1 MDARFLGLDN
11 ILSTL
16 GINSSKTFQTF
27 YDSALT
33 GRETTGLNITGCEWA
48 PSQLDFSIQALEL
61 SGRIKA
67 MATYVDL
74 NSEPVARGKNVSLA
88 KIEGTIPRQK
98 RKIVRGENDYRKEL
112 IALQNAE
119 AIARL
124 RGDSPYDSIRQYL
137 VENLFDTM
145 SEFPDSHNASLSYAR
160 GQMFGK
166 RELVLTDDNNPGG
179 LVNVSFK
186 SQVPEANVSKET
198 WYTVNADGNVTYVES
213 IDPILVLAKQIR
225 GLKNDPYGG
234 YQNTVVEMTANTFYT
249 LLEHP
254 KVVQRIGY
262 GGDWKLE
269 IISKS
274 DKADAAAQQIGRE
287 KILTN
292 GDEFVRNWFQTAI
305 GASELIIDTTVVGV
319 DKLNANTKRFDT
331 MKVSAFP
338 DGVVLVRPS
347 GIVAQI
353 FNVTPLRPDGQAI
366 VAGIFDNRGIIEYF
380 YDARN
385 RTQTWISELTVLPV
399 PTRPKDMYYHEVQ
412 GTSEVIPPNGG
423 IV

>member
-16 GINSSKTFQTF
+16 GITSSSTFQVF
-27 YDSALT
+27 YNSALE

-48 PSQLDFSIQALEL
+48 PSQLDFSINALEM

-74 NSEPVARGKNVSLA
+74 NSEPVARGKNVEIS

-112 IALQNAE
+112 IALQNVE
-119 AIARL
+119 AMARL
-124 RGDSPYDSIRQYL
+124 RGDSPYGSVRQYL
-137 VENLFDTM
+137 AENLFETM
-145 SEFPDSHNASLSYAR
+145 AEFPDSHNASLSYAR

-179 LVNVSFK
+179 LLNVSFK
-186 SQVPEANVSKET
+186 SQVPAANVSKDT
-198 WYTVNADGNVTYVES
+198 WYTVDADNNVTYVES
-213 IDPILVLAKQIR
+213 TDPILTLAKQIR

-234 YQNTVVEMTANTFYT
+234 YQNAVVEMTANTFYT

-287 KILTN
+287 KLLTN
-292 GDEFVRNWFQTAI
+292 GDEFARNWFQTAI

-331 MKVSAFP
+331 QKISAFP

-347 GIVAQI
+347 GIIAQI

-366 VAGIFDNRGIIEYF
+366 VAGIFGGRGIIEYF

-412 GTSEVIPPNGG
+412 GTTSVTPPSG
-423 IV
+423 I